1 MEGLFGI
8 VGIGCGLYCLYGYY
22 LLKFKGEISSSI
34 LLPKDVNPKKCKDF
48 RGYCQEAQWPLLIL
62 GIIATL
68 YGAVDL
74 YNVYVGGVDLLFLIM
89 MGLLFVALV
98 IYVILIRKINRKYF
112 GI

>member
-62 GIIATL
+62 GVIATL

>member
-8 VGIGCGLYCLYGYY
+8 VGVGCGLYCLYGYY
-22 LLKFKGEISSSI
+22 LLKFKGEISTSI

-48 RGYCQEAQWPLLIL
+48 KGYCKEVQWPLLIL

-74 YNVYVGGVDLLFLIM
+74 YNVYIGGADQLFLIM
-89 MGLLFVALV
+89 MILLFAALV
-98 IYVILIRKINRKYF
+98 IYVIMIRKINQKYF

>member
-22 LLKFKGEISSSI
+22 LLKFKGEISSSF